1 MSEEDPNPLI
11 RLFLNGAA
19 IGFALSAAFI
29 VILWL
34 TEFGNLIAR
43 AGQSD
48 DGFLL
53 LFILWFSN
61 GLLFAAVQIGYAVWQ
76 MGRDA

>member
-1 MSEEDPNPLI
+1 MDEDEPNPLI
-11 RLFLNGAA
+11 RLFLNGVA
-19 IGFALSAAFI
+19 IGFALSAGFI

-34 TEFGNLIAR
+34 SDFGNLIAR

-61 GLLFAAVQIGYAVWQ
+61 GLLFAAVQIGFSVWQ
-76 MGRDA
+76 MGRDG